1 MLPIRYLGR
10 RGATMSNAMEDR
22 LEPAAALDPAGGP
35 FRMNGPDGLAY
46 LKTILEMA
54 DKADRFLFDIT
65 RTNFIAFGALSV
77 TGTGIFTS
85 MDRGI
90 TLVLVCTAAI
100 AISFGSSLLALF
112 YHRYSSSLFAKAWMI
127 EKAWLRGQRSDSLLA
142 KYRPGKP
149 APGSAPATDE
159 GRNSGG
165 TLALSYERYRRWPL
179 TFYPLANL
187 MPAIGAIAILCLVGY
202 GAIKP

>member
-1 MLPIRYLGR
+1 
-10 RGATMSNAMEDR
+10 MSNAMENNLDSKQVS
-22 LEPAAALDPAGGP
+22 ALDPHGGP

-65 RTNFIAFGALSV
+65 RTNYIAFGALSV
-77 TGTGIFTS
+77 TGTGIFSS

-90 TLVLVCTAAI
+90 TLLLVCAAAI
-100 AISFGSSLLALF
+100 AISLGSSLLALF

-127 EKAWLRGQRSDSLLA
+127 EKAWLRGQRSDKLLA
-142 KYRPGKP
+142 KYRPGEP
-149 APGSAPATDE
+149 EPGSARATDDE
-159 GRNSGG
+159 RSSGG
-165 TLALSYERYRRWPL
+165 TLTLSYERYRRWPL

-187 MPAIGAIAILCLVGY
+187 MPAIGAAAVLCLLWR
-202 GAIKP
+202 GAAIRP